1 MNRSNQ
7 LDLDAY
13 GDPPRRRA
21 GCSPFTL
28 LLMVGLA
35 AFVYFQFS
43 GRANRRRD
51 PPAEGNRP
59 ASDQETPGNR
69 GNARI
74 GENLPRADK
83 DDWSIEEVETT
94 DRNTASSGLLNENLP
109 NAGGAADTS
118 NDAGQRAASDRTDR
132 GDWSIEEVD
141 SKRPDPAKPK
151 STKKGDWELEEVAE

>member
-7 LDLDAY
+7 FDLDAY
-13 GDPPRRRA
+13 GDPPRRKS

-35 AFVYFQFS
+35 AFIYVQFS
-43 GRANRRRD
+43 GGANRRRED
-51 PPAEGNRP
+51 PAADDRP
-59 ASDQETPGNR
+59 AANDRATPSGR
-69 GNARI
+69 GNVRI
-74 GENLPRADK
+74 EKRLPRSDG
-83 DDWSIEEVETT
+83 DWSIEEVKTAE
-94 DRNTASSGLLNENLP
+94 RNTDSSGLLNENLP
-109 NAGGAADTS
+109 NASDPADTS
-118 NDAGQRAASDRTDR
+118 NDPGQRAAADRTDR